1 MNSRNKATNV
11 LLAFVVVASAQLSRA
26 DDVPFHRTR
35 DRVDEATPAV
45 QSDQQILQTD
55 PKNPKALADIV
66 DQLDGAGRW
75 KEAIPYL
82 TTLTEVAPGDAARIH
97 QLGMYY
103 SWTDNGTA
111 KALPLLK
118 RASEM
123 QPSNSQ
129 WAYDYA
135 DVLARGSEHRAE
147 AVQVL
152 RSIVERDPK
161 FMPAIKRLA
170 EILSWSGSSRAESA
184 KLYQQGLAIEPHN
197 LELLDGYAE
206 MLSWDRSTRPQAEQM
221 FNRALE
227 MKPNDPRALVGKAQ
241 LLSWTGRSDEALAM
255 YDSVLRSDPHH
266 PMALRGRAEILNWK
280 GRYGEARDL
289 LVQARNSTP
298 DDPSIS
304 LELARSEAGLGH
316 FAYARSILH
325 DIASGSGTEGE
336 DVRQV
341 VSRALGTWVEVGY
354 FGRRNRRNLDYDRAM
369 LLVST
374 PLNNSNRFTFGY
386 RPTFW
391 NTKSGDFDSQYFQGA
406 LDSQLS
412 EHLTTHAQV
421 GVEDFPGYTT
431 QVDGGADFTYHINP
445 SWVMDGG
452 FQRSAVE
459 ESMLS
464 TRGIIV
470 GGVAL
475 GRARSN
481 LAHIGFGYASQHGHW
496 DASVHYSDGAFT
508 GENIDS
514 NRRYGIDLDL
524 GKMIRSDKPYLR
536 LSYGVSYMAFDH
548 DADFLPGGAPPQLVG
563 GYFSPTK
570 YLLNYGGLGS
580 MFRFGNKVEWRSSGT
595 LGVQNVET
603 TFSDFSNASFAATFT
618 SNMLWRVTPSNEMR
632 LGYDF
637 LNVYSAFRRHL
648 VSVSWRH
655 YF

>member
-1 MNSRNKATNV
+1 
-11 LLAFVVVASAQLSRA
+11 
-26 DDVPFHRTR
+26 
-35 DRVDEATPAV
+35 
-45 QSDQQILQTD
+45 
-55 PKNPKALADIV
+55 
-66 DQLDGAGRW
+66 
-75 KEAIPYL
+75 
-82 TTLTEVAPGDAARIH
+82 
-97 QLGMYY
+97 MYY
-103 SWTDNGTA
+103 SWTDNGGP
-111 KALPLLK
+111 KALPSLQH
-118 RASEM
+118 ASEL

-135 DVLARGSEHRAE
+135 DVLARGSEHRAQ
-147 AVQVL
+147 ALQVL

-161 FMPAIKRLA
+161 FMPAITRLA

-184 KLYQQGLAIEPHN
+184 KLYQQGLAIEPRN

-206 MLSWDRSTRPQAEQM
+206 MLSWDHDTRPQAELE
-221 FNRALE
+221 FSRALE
-227 MKPNDPRALVGKAQ
+227 VRPNDPRALVGKAQ
-241 LLSWTGRSDEALAM
+241 LLSWSGRSDEALTM
-255 YDSVLRSDPHH
+255 YDSVLRTDPHH
-266 PMALRGRAEILNWK
+266 PTALRGRAEILNWK
-280 GRYGEARDL
+280 GRYSEAREL
-289 LVQARNSTP
+289 LLQARNA
-298 DDPSIS
+298 DPQDATIS

-316 FAYARSILH
+316 FAYARSLLRE
-325 DIASGSGTEGE
+325 IATGSGAEGE

-341 VSRALGTWVEVGY
+341 VSHALGTWVEVGY

-386 RPTFW
+386 KPTFW
-391 NTKSGDFDSQYFQGA
+391 STKGGDFDSHYFLGS

-412 EHLTTHAQV
+412 EHVTTHAQV
-421 GVEDFPGYTT
+421 GVEDFPAYTT
-431 QVDGGADFTYHINP
+431 QVDVGGDFNWRINP
-445 SWVMDGG
+445 SWVLDGG
-452 FQRSAVE
+452 FQRSPVE

-464 TRGIIV
+464 TRGITF

-496 DASVHYSDGAFT
+496 DMSAHYSDGTFT

-536 LSYGVSYMAFDH
+536 LSYGVSYMSFDH

-563 GYFSPTK
+563 GYFSPTN

-580 MFRFGNKVEWRSSGT
+580 SFRFGNKVEWKSSGT

-603 TFSDFSNASFAATFT
+603 TTSDFGHASFAATFN
-618 SNMLWRVTPSNEMR
+618 SNLLWRASAGNEIR

>member
-1 MNSRNKATNV
+1 MNPLNKATNI
-11 LLAFVVVASAQLSRA
+11 LLALMMAAGTQLSRA
-26 DDVPFHRTR
+26 DDIPFHASENHADDAASAIQR
-35 DRVDEATPAV
+35 
-45 QSDQQILQTD
+45 DQQLLQGD
-55 PKNPKALADIV
+55 PKNKEALADIV
-66 DQLDGAGRW
+66 DQLDGSGRW
-75 KEAIPYL
+75 KEAVPYL
-82 TTLTEVAPGDAARIH
+82 ATYVEVAPDDAARGH

-103 SWTDNGTA
+103 SWSDSGTA

-118 RASEM
+118 RAHDLL
-123 QPSNSQ
+123 PSNSQ

-135 DVLARGSEHRAE
+135 DLLARSSEHRAE

-184 KLYQQGLAIEPHN
+184 KLYQQGLALEPNN
-197 LELLDGYAE
+197 LDLLDGYAE
-206 MLSWDRSTRPQAEQM
+206 MLSWDRSTRPQAEKM
-221 FNRALE
+221 FDRALE
-227 MKPNDPRALVGKAQ
+227 VKPNDPRALVGKAQ

-280 GRYGEARDL
+280 GRYAEARDL
-289 LVQARNSTP
+289 LVQAKNAAP
-298 DDPSIS
+298 DDASVS

-316 FAYARSILH
+316 FAYARSILR
-325 DIASGSGTEGE
+325 DISTGTEGS

-341 VSRALGTWVEVGY
+341 VSHALGTWVEVGY

-374 PLNNSNRFTFGY
+374 PLNDSNRFTFGY

-391 NTKSGDFDSQYFQGA
+391 GTKTGDFDSHYFQGA

-412 EHLTTHAQV
+412 EHMTTHAQV

-431 QVDGGADFTYHINP
+431 QVDGGGDFTYRINT

-452 FQRSAVE
+452 FERSAVE
-459 ESMLS
+459 ESMVS
-464 TRGIIV
+464 TRGV
-470 GGVAL
+470 VLGDFVL
-475 GRARSN
+475 GRVRAN
-481 LAHIGFGYASQHGHW
+481 LGHIGFGYASQHGHW
-496 DASVHYSDGAFT
+496 DFSAHYSDGVFT
-508 GENIDS
+508 GEDIDS

-536 LSYGVSYMAFDH
+536 LSYGISYMSFDH
-548 DADFLPGGAPPQLVG
+548 DADFQPGGAPPQLVG
-563 GYFSPTK
+563 GYFSPTN
-570 YLLNYGGLGS
+570 YLLNYVGLGS
-580 MFRFGNKVEWRSSGT
+580 TFRFGNKVEWRNSGT
-595 LGVQNVET
+595 VGVQNVEE
-603 TFSDFSNASFAATFT
+603 TFSDFGTPSFAATFN
-618 SNMLWRVTPSNEMR
+618 SNMLWRVSPGNEVR

>member
-1 MNSRNKATNV
+1 MNSINKATTI
-11 LLAFVVVASAQLSRA
+11 LLALLMVAAAQLSRA
-26 DDVPFHRTR
+26 DDVPFHASENRADDAASAIQR
-35 DRVDEATPAV
+35 
-45 QSDQQILQTD
+45 DQQILQND
-55 PKNPKALADIV
+55 PNNKEALADIV

-75 KEAIPYL
+75 KEALPYL
-82 TTLTEVAPGDAARIH
+82 ATLTEVAPNDAARLH

-103 SWTDNGTA
+103 SWTENGGA

-118 RASEM
+118 RASEA
-123 QPSNSQ
+123 QPNNSQ

-152 RSIVERDPK
+152 RSIVEHDPK
-161 FMPAIKRLA
+161 FIPAITRLA

-206 MLSWDRSTRPQAEQM
+206 MLSWDRSTRPQAEKM
-221 FNRALE
+221 FDRALE

-266 PMALRGRAEILNWK
+266 PVALRGRAEILNWK
-280 GRYGEARDL
+280 GRYAEARDL
-289 LVQARNSTP
+289 LVQARSA
-298 DDPSIS
+298 DPADSNIT

-316 FAYARSILH
+316 FAYARSILR
-325 DIASGSGTEGE
+325 DVGSGSEGE

-369 LLVST
+369 VLVST

-386 RPTFW
+386 KPTFW
-391 NTKSGDFDSQYFQGA
+391 GTKGGDFDSHYFQGA

-412 EHLTTHAQV
+412 EHVTTHAQV
-421 GVEDFPGYTT
+421 GVEDYPGYTT
-431 QVDGGADFTYHINP
+431 QVDAGADFTYHINP
-445 SWVMDGG
+445 SWVLDGG
-452 FQRSAVE
+452 FQRAAVE

-470 GGVAL
+470 GGVTL
-475 GRARSN
+475 GRVRSN

-496 DASVHYSDGAFT
+496 DLSAHYSDGVFT
-508 GENIDS
+508 GENVDS

-524 GKMIRSDKPYLR
+524 SKMIRSDKPYLR
-536 LSYGVSYMAFDH
+536 LSYGISYMSFDH
-548 DADFLPGGAPPQLVG
+548 DSDFLPGGAPPQLVG

-580 MFRFGNKVEWRSSGT
+580 TFRFGNKVEWRSSGT
-595 LGVQNVET
+595 LGVQNVEA
-603 TFSDFSNASFAATFT
+603 TFSQFGNASFAATFN
-618 SNMLWRVTPSNEMR
+618 SNMLWRITPGNEMR